1 MTTLLLIR
9 HGHTD
14 LVGNTL
20 AGRSPGVHLSSQGE
34 AEAVEL
40 ARSLSSI
47 RIDSI
52 FSSPLERTQE
62 TAQRL
67 ASAAGKPVQILEGVI
82 EIDYGDWTGREIQS
96 LRDDPLWIRY
106 NRYRSI
112 TRIPGGEWFVEIQ
125 ARVVK
130 TLEELRAG
138 RPEDIL
144 AIVTHGDV
152 IRVAIAH
159 YLGIHLDII
168 TRLVI
173 RPASVSALSVNDFGP
188 ELLFMTQGPTMNQG
202 PTVQG
207 PGVQGPGVQ
216 GQKLETPA
224 PGHRIPGSEVR
235 RSKE

>member
-20 AGRSPGVHLSSQGE
+20 AGRSSGVHLSSQGE
-34 AEAVEL
+34 AEAADL
-40 ARSLSSI
+40 ARSLSAI

-52 FSSPLERTQE
+52 FSSPLERTRE
-62 TAQRL
+62 TAQHL
-67 ASAAGKPVQILEGVI
+67 ASASGKTVQILEGLI

-106 NRYRSI
+106 NRYRST
-112 TRIPGGEWFVEIQ
+112 TRIPGGEWFVDVQ

-138 RPEDIL
+138 HSEKTL
-144 AIVTHGDV
+144 AVVTHGDV
-152 IRVAIAH
+152 IRVAVAH
-159 YLGIHLDII
+159 YMGICLDMI

-173 RPASVSALSVNDFGP
+173 RPASVSALSLGDYAP
-188 ELLFMTQGPTMNQG
+188 ELLFMNCRGTISH
-202 PTVQG
+202 
-207 PGVQGPGVQ
+207 
-216 GQKLETPA
+216 L
-224 PGHRIPGSEVR
+224 
-235 RSKE
+235 